1 MPNVKKRIMLG
12 WSMPRVSFKSG
23 GLPEDVLQKY
33 LCAGRIAARV
43 REEIGRKVKEGML
56 IIEVCE
62 MVENEIMNLG
72 GKPAFPCNVSVNEI
86 AAHYTSP
93 PDDRRRIP
101 KRSLVKIDI
110 GVHVD
115 GYIADT
121 ATTVC
126 FSPEYE
132 SMVHAAKKALEA
144 AINVIRPGILIPRV
158 SSTIQKT
165 IERYGFKPVS
175 NLTGHEVGRYLIH
188 AGKSIPNVSHF
199 SMDRLRVGGVY
210 AIEPFVTLKEA
221 VGKVENGPEKYIFR
235 LIKRKSSSKNI
246 ETRKLLKF
254 IEANFRTLPFAE
266 RWLRKNYGPRE
277 SYERAFSDL
286 LSSRCLMAYPVF
298 VEGSLKPVAQV
309 EHTVYVSDEGA
320 VVLT

>member
-1 MPNVKKRIMLG
+1 MLG

-43 REEIGRKVKEGML
+43 REEIRRKVKEGML

-110 GVHVD
+110 GVHVN

-126 FSPEYE
+126 FNPEYE
-132 SMVHAAKKALEA
+132 DMVYAAEKALEA
-144 AINVIRPGILIPRV
+144 AIKAMRPGVLINAV
-158 SSTIQKT
+158 SSRIQAT
-165 IERYGFKPVS
+165 IERYGFKPIS
-175 NLTGHEVGRYLIH
+175 NLTGHEIGRYMIH
-188 AGKSIPNVSHF
+188 AGSSIPNVSHF
-199 SMDRLRVGGVY
+199 SISRLRLGHVY
-210 AIEPFVTLKEA
+210 AVEPFVTLKNA
-221 VGKVENGPEKYIFR
+221 VGKVESLPEKYIFR
-235 LIKRKSSSKNI
+235 LIKYKSSLKNA
-246 ETRKLLKF
+246 EARKLLKF
-254 IEANFRTLPFAE
+254 IKDNFRTLPFAE
-266 RWLRKNYGPRE
+266 RWLIRYYKENPSGKQV
-277 SYERAFSDL
+277 FSML
-286 LSSRCLMAYPVF
+286 LSSKYLTAYPVF
-298 VEGSLKPVAQV
+298 VEASLKPVAQA
-309 EHTVYVSDEGA
+309 EHTVYIGDEGA
-320 VVLT
+320 MVLT